1 MQALVLIRRGDGA
14 AAAGKRV
21 YCDREDCLKDRHKYS
36 STVISVRRV
45 FILQKSVDRN
55 KRSIYNQNKHL
66 QIPAHLTTHS
76 AKS

>member
-21 YCDREDCLKDRHKYS
+21 YCDREDCLKGRHKYS

-55 KRSIYNQNKHL
+55 KCSIYNQNKHSKKETGGL
-66 QIPAHLTTHS
+66 RDD
-76 AKS
+76 